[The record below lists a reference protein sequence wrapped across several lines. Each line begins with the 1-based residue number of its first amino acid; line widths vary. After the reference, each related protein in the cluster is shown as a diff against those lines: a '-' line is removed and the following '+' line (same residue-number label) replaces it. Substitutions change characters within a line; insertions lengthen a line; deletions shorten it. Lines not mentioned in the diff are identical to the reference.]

1 MDGTNDTIGEQRY
14 NEKVRRLLRN
24 YLDLLQDILDRGTE
38 KGDRTGTGTISVFGR
53 QLRFDLQEGFPLVTT
68 KRIHLKSVVH
78 ELLWFLSGDTNI
90 RYLKENGVSIWDE
103 WADENGDLGPVY
115 GSQWRAWE
123 TPDGRTID
131 QIAQVVESIKH
142 NPESRRHLVSAWNVA
157 EIDRMKL
164 PPCHFVF
171 QFYVAE
177 GKLSCMLTMRSVDT
191 FLGLP
196 FNIASY
202 ALLTH
207 MVAQQCGLE
216 VGEFIWS
223 GGDVHIYANHLE
235 QVKLQLTR
243 EPLPLPKLVIRS
255 KPDSIFDYKFEDF
268 EFEGYE
274 HHPAIKAPVAI

>member
-1 MDGTNDTIGEQRY
+1 M
-14 NEKVRRLLRN
+14 RN
-24 YLDLLQDILDRGTE
+24 YLDLLQDVLDNGAV
-38 KGDRTGTGTISVFGR
+38 KGDRTGTGTLSVFGR
-53 QLRFDLQEGFPLVTT
+53 QLRFNLSEGFPLVTT

-78 ELLWFLSGDTNI
+78 ELLWFLRGDTNI
-90 RYLKENGVSIWDE
+90 SYLQENGVKIWDE

-131 QIAQVVESIKH
+131 QIEQVVEGIKR
-142 NPESRRHLVSAWNVA
+142 NPDSRRHLVSAWNVSV
-157 EIDRMKL
+157 IDEMKL

-171 QFYVAE
+171 QFYVAD

-207 MVAQQCGLE
+207 MIAQQCDLE

-223 GGDVHIYANHLE
+223 GGDVHIYNNHFD
-235 QVKLQLTR
+235 QVKLQLSR
-243 EPLPLPKLVIRS
+243 NPLPLPQLIIKR
-255 KPDSIFDYKFEDF
+255 KPDSIFDYTFEDF
-268 EFEGYE
+268 EFAGYE
-274 HHPAIKAPVAI
+274 FHPGIKAPVAV